1 MTHVDLAFQLMTY
14 FAAVHT
20 VYTGLAHDDLYTR
33 ERATE
38 QLLILLKQL
47 HQDIA
52 ELEIPAHPT
61 SGGDPDVHN
70 ISS

>member
-14 FAAVHT
+14 FTAVHT

-52 ELEIPAHPT
+52 ELEMPDQPV
-61 SGGDPDVHN
+61 SGGDPDVHS
-70 ISS
+70 IPS